1 MRPFD
6 RIKFMPLGQDD
17 GGGIKLGDLGQN
29 FLKTER
35 LLFLNE
41 NHCFRYLIYRGMIDK
56 FVSKSSEVAHL
67 PPGVAGVT
75 DLTLAH
81 MLNSDA
87 ELKAFFQ
94 KSVGFVSVNSSLADA
109 KRAMGKIDKCRDV
122 FVTQSG
128 DRKEPILG
136 WITDSAIRENL
147 RV

>member
-1 MRPFD
+1 MPARLAKLMILPLWRL
-6 RIKFMPLGQDD
+6 RIPGSTALAQRKGPRRLTCTSFHHAMGS
-17 GGGIKLGDLGQN
+17 
-29 FLKTER
+29 TSRER
-35 LLFLNE
+35 SCL
-41 NHCFRYLIYRGMIDK
+41 
-56 FVSKSSEVAHL
+56 
-67 PPGVAGVT
+67 
-75 DLTLAH
+75 
-81 MLNSDA
+81 LNSDA

-94 KSVGFVSVNSSLADA
+94 KSVGFVSVNPSLADA